1 MSRYPDIYV
10 SDLLSNEELRSAIEA
25 LPDVLRA
32 MLGDAI
38 VTAVYGLGSNLHVD
52 LWHMPMK
59 VGTRWFDRFV
69 QDSLRQEIVRPG
81 DSDFGVTV
89 GDRRLELFFCH
100 EGHIHLGGTDH
111 ELQRALLAH
120 APFDQLRSG
129 GSPST
134 GPDA

>member
-1 MSRYPDIYV
+1 MSRYPDIHV
-10 SDLLSNEELRSAIEA
+10 SNLLSNEELRSAIEA
-25 LPDVLRA
+25 LPDVFRA

-52 LWHMPMK
+52 LWHLPMK

-89 GDRRLELFFCH
+89 GDQRLELVFCH
-100 EGHIHLGGTDH
+100 EGHIHLGGTDY

-134 GPDA
+134 SPDA